1 MKAYTWRRVPTSC
14 CRCSLPTVPAPSN
27 SRRATRDARRLAY
40 NVRRTSTNVQ
50 NAVPRSTARRRTITC
65 GMQSADGAPPNTT
78 ATRPKIHP
86 RQQRLAGLA
95 VLTHECSRTSVH
107 ARVLTHEYSRTSV
120 HARAAIR
127 SDRPL
132 SDRPRLQRRGACRR
146 RGPVFSVPI
155 LTAACTKHDRVK
167 VEASVL
173 DEREGKDWKGRDW
186 NGKAHSSRRQCHC
199 AVAASMLLALQPGL
213 PRRAE

>member
-27 SRRATRDARRLAY
+27 SRRATRDARRLVY

-86 RQQRLAGLA
+86 RQSVTQQRLAGLA
-95 VLTHECSRTSVH
+95 
-107 ARVLTHEYSRTSV
+107 VLTHEYSRTSV
-120 HARAAIR
+120 HARVFTHEHSHTSTHARVFTHELR
-127 SDRPL
+127 S
-132 SDRPRLQRRGACRR
+132 
-146 RGPVFSVPI
+146 GPTGPYRIGLVCS
-155 LTAACTKHDRVK
+155 
-167 VEASVL
+167 
-173 DEREGKDWKGRDW
+173 
-186 NGKAHSSRRQCHC
+186 
-199 AVAASMLLALQPGL
+199 AVAHAAVVVPSFRCRP
-213 PRRAE
+213 

>member
-86 RQQRLAGLA
+86 RQSVTQQRLAGLA
-95 VLTHECSRTSVH
+95 VLTHEYSRTSVH
-107 ARVLTHEYSRTSV
+107 ARVFTHEHSRTSV

-146 RGPVFSVPI
+146 RGPVFSVPT

-199 AVAASMLLALQPGL
+199 AVAASMLLA